1 MKLDFENEPPEN
13 NNLYEQPFSKEQE
26 KSVETELET
35 LFSKGIKKCVHKI
48 SEYVSQIFVQLKP
61 DGFNRLIQNLKKLN
75 CEMPYILF
83 QTETLQSI
91 SELIT
96 PGCFMTS
103 LDLKHAYYSI
113 PINPDHTKYLRFF
126 WKGRLH
132 KFRVLPNDL
141 CLRPRKFTKLMN
153 PPVVSMRI
161 NGYIVAIYIDDLIN
175 IGLKF
180 QECFDNIMA
189 STELLDSLD
198 FIIDL
203 SKSFFIPK

>member
-1 MKLDFENEPPEN
+1 
-13 NNLYEQPFSKEQE
+13 
-26 KSVETELET
+26 
-35 LFSKGIKKCVHKI
+35 
-48 SEYVSQIFVQLKP
+48 
-61 DGFNRLIQNLKKLN
+61 
-75 CEMPYILF
+75 
-83 QTETLQSI
+83 
-91 SELIT
+91 
-96 PGCFMTS
+96 
-103 LDLKHAYYSI
+103 
-113 PINPDHTKYLRFF
+113 
-126 WKGRLH
+126 
-132 KFRVLPNDL
+132 
-141 CLRPRKFTKLMN
+141 MN